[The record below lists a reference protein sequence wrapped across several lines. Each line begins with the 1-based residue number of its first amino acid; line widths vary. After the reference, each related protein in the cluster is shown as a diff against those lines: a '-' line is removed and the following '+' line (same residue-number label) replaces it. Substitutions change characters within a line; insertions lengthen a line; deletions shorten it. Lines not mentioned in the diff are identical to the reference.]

1 MHLVLIFF
9 IFGISGSISLFLSD
23 YVLELLNSGLLNL
36 NLFYL
41 LILRLLVLI
50 ILYQFILLIVS
61 FFFGE
66 FNYFS
71 KYSLKLISLIKRVK
85 QIFDFFYFLLTKY
98 FFKQNTQELLKYHIY
113 MAGVVGFEPTVHDTK
128 NLWNLLTMISMITY
142 FIIIKDNQFHQYH

>member
-1 MHLVLIFF
+1 MKRINLNLIPSFLRKLEKLFKARSRVHLVLIFF

-23 YVLELLNSGLLNL
+23 YVLEQLNSGLLNL

-71 KYSLKLISLIKRVK
+71 KYSLKLLSLIKRVK
-85 QIFDFFYFLLTKY
+85 
-98 FFKQNTQELLKYHIY
+98 
-113 MAGVVGFEPTVHDTK
+113 
-128 NLWNLLTMISMITY
+128 
-142 FIIIKDNQFHQYH
+142 

>member
-1 MHLVLIFF
+1 MKRINLNLIPSFLRKLEKLFKARSRVHLVLIFF

-36 NLFYL
+36 NHFYL

-61 FFFGE
+61 FVFGE

-71 KYSLKLISLIKRVK
+71 KYSLKLLSLIKRVK
-85 QIFDFFYFLLTKY
+85 
-98 FFKQNTQELLKYHIY
+98 
-113 MAGVVGFEPTVHDTK
+113 
-128 NLWNLLTMISMITY
+128 
-142 FIIIKDNQFHQYH
+142 

>member
-1 MHLVLIFF
+1 MKRINLNLIPSFLRKLEKLFKARSRVHLVLIFF

-36 NLFYL
+36 NHFYL

-61 FFFGE
+61 FVFGE

-71 KYSLKLISLIKRVK
+71 KYSLKLLSFIKRVK
-85 QIFDFFYFLLTKY
+85 
-98 FFKQNTQELLKYHIY
+98 
-113 MAGVVGFEPTVHDTK
+113 
-128 NLWNLLTMISMITY
+128 
-142 FIIIKDNQFHQYH
+142 

>member
-1 MHLVLIFF
+1 MKRNNLNLIPSFLRKLEKLFKARSRVHLVFIFL

-36 NLFYL
+36 NHFYL

-61 FFFGE
+61 FVFGE

-85 QIFDFFYFLLTKY
+85 
-98 FFKQNTQELLKYHIY
+98 
-113 MAGVVGFEPTVHDTK
+113 
-128 NLWNLLTMISMITY
+128 
-142 FIIIKDNQFHQYH
+142 

>member
-1 MHLVLIFF
+1 MKRINLNLIPSFLRKLEKLFKAKSRMHLVLIFF

-36 NLFYL
+36 NHFYL

-61 FFFGE
+61 FVFGE

-71 KYSLKLISLIKRVK
+71 KYSLKLLSLIKRVK
-85 QIFDFFYFLLTKY
+85 
-98 FFKQNTQELLKYHIY
+98 
-113 MAGVVGFEPTVHDTK
+113 
-128 NLWNLLTMISMITY
+128 
-142 FIIIKDNQFHQYH
+142 

>member
-1 MHLVLIFF
+1 MKRIILNLIPSFFRKLEKLFKARSKIHLVLIFF

-36 NLFYL
+36 NHFYL

-61 FFFGE
+61 VVFGE

-71 KYSLKLISLIKRVK
+71 KYSLKLLSLIKRVK
-85 QIFDFFYFLLTKY
+85 
-98 FFKQNTQELLKYHIY
+98 
-113 MAGVVGFEPTVHDTK
+113 
-128 NLWNLLTMISMITY
+128 
-142 FIIIKDNQFHQYH
+142 

>member
-1 MHLVLIFF
+1 MKRINLNLIPSFLRKLEKLFKARSRVHLFLIFF

-36 NLFYL
+36 NHFYL

-61 FFFGE
+61 FVFGE

-71 KYSLKLISLIKRVK
+71 KYSLKLLSLIKK
-85 QIFDFFYFLLTKY
+85 GK
-98 FFKQNTQELLKYHIY
+98 
-113 MAGVVGFEPTVHDTK
+113 
-128 NLWNLLTMISMITY
+128 
-142 FIIIKDNQFHQYH
+142 

>member
-1 MHLVLIFF
+1 MKRNNLNLIPSFLKKLEKLFEAKSRMHLVLIFF

-36 NLFYL
+36 NYFSL

-61 FFFGE
+61 VVFGE

-71 KYSLKLISLIKRVK
+71 KYSLKLLSLIKRVK
-85 QIFDFFYFLLTKY
+85 
-98 FFKQNTQELLKYHIY
+98 
-113 MAGVVGFEPTVHDTK
+113 
-128 NLWNLLTMISMITY
+128 
-142 FIIIKDNQFHQYH
+142 

>member
-1 MHLVLIFF
+1 MKRINLNLIPSFLRKLEKLFKARSRVHLVLIFF

-36 NLFYL
+36 NHFYL

-61 FFFGE
+61 VVFGE

-71 KYSLKLISLIKRVK
+71 KYSLKLLSLIKRVK
-85 QIFDFFYFLLTKY
+85 
-98 FFKQNTQELLKYHIY
+98 
-113 MAGVVGFEPTVHDTK
+113 
-128 NLWNLLTMISMITY
+128 
-142 FIIIKDNQFHQYH
+142 

>member
-1 MHLVLIFF
+1 MKRIILNLIPSFFRKLEKLFKARSKIHLVLIFF

-61 FFFGE
+61 FVFGE

-71 KYSLKLISLIKRVK
+71 KYSLKLLSLIKRVK
-85 QIFDFFYFLLTKY
+85 
-98 FFKQNTQELLKYHIY
+98 
-113 MAGVVGFEPTVHDTK
+113 
-128 NLWNLLTMISMITY
+128 
-142 FIIIKDNQFHQYH
+142 

>member
-1 MHLVLIFF
+1 MKRINLNLIPSFLRKLEKLFKARSRIHLVLIFF

-36 NLFYL
+36 NHFYL

-61 FFFGE
+61 FVFGE

-85 QIFDFFYFLLTKY
+85 
-98 FFKQNTQELLKYHIY
+98 
-113 MAGVVGFEPTVHDTK
+113 
-128 NLWNLLTMISMITY
+128 
-142 FIIIKDNQFHQYH
+142 

>member
-1 MHLVLIFF
+1 MKRINLNLIPSFLRKLEKLFKARSRIHLVLIFF

-36 NLFYL
+36 NHFYL

-61 FFFGE
+61 FVFGE

-71 KYSLKLISLIKRVK
+71 KYSLKLLSFIKRVK
-85 QIFDFFYFLLTKY
+85 
-98 FFKQNTQELLKYHIY
+98 
-113 MAGVVGFEPTVHDTK
+113 
-128 NLWNLLTMISMITY
+128 
-142 FIIIKDNQFHQYH
+142 